1 MLRSSFDSLFDE
13 LFEDFGN
20 DFFPQ
25 PKGLPAPSPREK
37 ALMRTDVKE
46 LKNSFKLKIDLPGFE
61 KENIKV
67 KLEDGFLTINAE
79 KKTDESETDKSDGR
93 IIRRERYVGSMTRSW
108 YVGDKVKQEDI
119 KAKYNNGVL
128 SLTIPKEEEKPE
140 LPEDKKY
147 IAID

>member
-1 MLRSSFDSLFDE
+1 
-13 LFEDFGN
+13 
-20 DFFPQ
+20 
-25 PKGLPAPSPREK
+25 
-37 ALMRTDVKE
+37 
-46 LKNSFKLKIDLPGFE
+46 
-61 KENIKV
+61 
-67 KLEDGFLTINAE
+67 LTISAE
-79 KKTDESETDKSDGR
+79 KKTDESETDKTDGR

-108 YVGDKVKQEDI
+108 YVGDKIKQEDI